1 MRAIVFDAFGGPERL
16 RVAEIH
22 KPSPASGEVLIEV
35 HCASV
40 NPVDW
45 KIREGM
51 LAELF
56 PYEFPIVPGWDAAGV
71 VAGAGS
77 GVTAFRAGDKVFAY
91 CRKPKI
97 RHGTYAEYVT
107 MAADAVAPMPG
118 NMDFAAASTIPL
130 TGLTAWQS
138 LFDAGK
144 LSAGQRVLIHAG
156 AGGVGSLA
164 IQFAKNAGAT
174 VYTTARGRNHAY
186 VKGLGA
192 DAAIDYTREK
202 FVDAMRVLAPEGV
215 DLVLDTIGGRVQTE
229 SYKALR
235 AGGMLVSIINLPES
249 GEAERYGARTNFVFV
264 SPNGGQL
271 REIAALIE
279 AGKVRPAEYEEIPL
293 DRAAEAQERSRTGHV
308 RGKIVLII
316 R

>member
-1 MRAIVFDAFGGPERL
+1 MRAVVFDAFGGSEKL
-16 RVAEIH
+16 RMAEVH
-22 KPSPASGEVLIEV
+22 KPAPAAGEVLIEV

-71 VAGAGS
+71 VAGLGK
-77 GVTAFRAGDKVFAY
+77 GVTAFRVGDRVYAY
-91 CRKPKI
+91 CREPKVQ
-97 RHGTYAEYVT
+97 HGTYAEYVT
-107 MAADAVAPMPG
+107 MAADAVAPMPR
-118 NMDFAAASTIPL
+118 NLDFAGASTIPL

-138 LFDAGK
+138 LFDAGT
-144 LSAGQRVLIHAG
+144 LSAGQKVLIHAG

-164 IQFAKNAGAT
+164 IQFAKTAGAI
-174 VYTTARGRNHAY
+174 VYTTAHGRNHAY

-192 DAAIDYTREK
+192 DAAIDYAREK
-202 FVDAMRVLAPEGV
+202 FVDAVRALAPEGL
-215 DLVLDTIGGRVQTE
+215 DLVFDTVGDHVQRE
-229 SYKALR
+229 SYKTLKR
-235 AGGMLVSIINLPES
+235 GGMLVSIANLPES
-249 GEAERYGARTNFVFV
+249 GEADRYGARTNFVFV

-279 AGKVRPAEYEEIPL
+279 AGKVRPAEYEVIPL

-308 RGKIVLII
+308 RGKIVLNI

>member
-1 MRAIVFDAFGGPERL
+1 MRAIVFDAFGGSEKL
-16 RVAEIH
+16 RMAEVH
-22 KPSPASGEVLIEV
+22 KPAPAAGEVLIEV

-56 PYEFPIVPGWDAAGV
+56 PYAFPIVPGWDAAGV
-71 VAGAGS
+71 VAGVGK
-77 GVTAFRAGDKVFAY
+77 GVTGFREGDKVYAY
-91 CRKPKI
+91 CRKQKVQ
-97 RHGTYAEYVT
+97 HGTYAEYVT

-118 NMDFAAASTIPL
+118 NLNFAAASTIPL

-138 LFDAGK
+138 LFEAGK
-144 LSAGQRVLIHAG
+144 LSAGQKVLIHAG

-192 DAAIDYTREK
+192 DAAIDYSREK
-202 FVDAMRVLAPEGV
+202 FVDAVRALAPEGL
-215 DLVLDTIGGRVQTE
+215 DLVYDTVGGHVQAE
-229 SYKALR
+229 SYKTLKR
-235 AGGMLVSIINLPES
+235 GGMLVSIINLPES
-249 GEAERYGARTNFVFV
+249 GDAERYGARTNFVFV

-293 DRAAEAQERSRTGHV
+293 DRAAEAQERSRTGLV
-308 RGKIVLII
+308 RGKIVLDI